1 MPSLVRIPTTLCP
14 AYRTSSKEEELQT
27 HISDFHDHNNSNT
40 PAVRDCKSFVHNT
53 ATNEH
58 NDMAIMA
65 SSHLLAAESLEVRCA
80 GSFMKQD
87 TPCFPT
93 NARLGTEITG
103 LAHQPRQKLK
113 NAYGN
118 ETSIPS
124 LDMFMSSATLTRNAD
139 ELLEKSNA
147 HLPNNTSTRVV
158 GTAAPASRDS
168 YPNRRNEQAM
178 IYPKATSFQDTNIAN
193 STNGRACYTYNRH
206 ENYYSILGT
215 MASQQLAPQQQWAA
229 KRLLQL
235 HQGGPHHP
243 NHPSQFLNTSGYLP
257 CHSLDS
263 SPYTFVVRQGEQPPN
278 LQQPGRTRNEMPMIS
293 YQEQERVQSEEELR
307 RIIHTDAQSYSPP
320 RQQHRL
326 EHYLPHPS
334 QPQEPLPLVYR
345 LNHDE
350 KRGRKGICFEERL
363 SSLIEFKSEYGHCNV
378 PTCTRKKDQLNK
390 YYTLGLWCGNVRKAY
405 KRMQANKKPAMR
417 LTDEYIQRLNDVGF
431 RWHRKGAAR
440 YRCDSEM

>member
-1 MPSLVRIPTTLCP
+1 MPSLVRFRTTFCP
-14 AYRTSSKEEELQT
+14 ASKTSRKEELQT
-27 HISDFHDHNNSNT
+27 HISDFHDHNHSNT
-40 PAVRDCKSFVHNT
+40 PAVRDCISFVHNT

-58 NDMAIMA
+58 HDMAIMA

-80 GSFMKQD
+80 SSFMRQD
-87 TPCFPT
+87 APFPT

-103 LAHQPRQKLK
+103 LAHQPC
-113 NAYGN
+113 N

-124 LDMFMSSATLTRNAD
+124 LDMFISSATLTRNVD
-139 ELLEKSNA
+139 EMLEKSNA
-147 HLPNNTSTRVV
+147 HLPNNTSTTRVL
-158 GTAAPASRDS
+158 GTAASASRNS
-168 YPNRRNEQAM
+168 YPNRRNEQAR

-193 STNGRACYTYNRH
+193 STSGKAYYTYNRH
-206 ENYYSILGT
+206 ENCCSIGT
-215 MASQQLAPQQQWAA
+215 MASQQPAPQQQWAD
-229 KRLLQL
+229 KRLLQP

-243 NHPSQFLNTSGYLP
+243 NYPNQFLTTSGYLP

-278 LQQPGRTRNEMPMIS
+278 LQQSGRTRNEMPMIS
-293 YQEQERVQSEEELR
+293 YEEQERVQSEEESK
-307 RIIHTDAQSYSPP
+307 RIIHTDAQSYTPPP

-363 SSLIEFKSEYGHCNV
+363 SSLIEFQSEYGHCNV

-405 KRMQANKKPAMR
+405 KRMQQNKKPAMR
-417 LTDEYIQRLNDVGF
+417 LTDEYIQRLNDIGF
-431 RWHRKGAAR
+431 RWHRKSTR
-440 YRCDSEM
+440 YRCDYGM